1 MSRFLGEHLIAAK
14 KITEDQLEKVLERQV
29 TEGGRLG
36 TNLIELGY
44 LTEEELTHF
53 LSEKFQI
60 PIVPQVVLA
69 QIPKEVIQLVPKGL
83 AIQYEMI
90 PFGRQE
96 NILRIAVAD
105 PTNTPEIATLPIFQ
119 PYELQFHV
127 ASEIRIQY
135 FLEKVLPGRRQ
146 DAVSLHFAPRAG
158 PIQKWKPGRSKQRR
172 CRSVE
177 NRALHGIGQERSSP
191 DSRSRRGHPVA
202 DPLSLLLPGAGLL
215 FFSVKKGKLN
225 LWMSIPEEEGHDLSL
240 PTDDLPL
247 FKQVIKNKTFYDGPM
262 ISSGMEKLIEALDIQ
277 VPPQVVVIPMLIQGH
292 VVCVIYGDNFFS
304 RRMIPHIPAIKSLVA
319 KTAMALEIIILR
331 KKIIDG

>member
-1 MSRFLGEHLIAAK
+1 MNRLLGEYLIAAK
-14 KITEDQLEKVLERQV
+14 KITEDQLEEVLERQV

-36 TNLIELGY
+36 TNLIELGF

-69 QIPKEVIQLVPKGL
+69 QIPKEVIQLVPKSL

-105 PTNTPEIATLPIFQ
+105 PTNTPEIATLPLFKS
-119 PYELQFHV
+119 YELQFHV

-135 FLEKVLPGRRQ
+135 FLKKYYQ
-146 DAVSLHFAPRAG
+146 ADAKMRF
-158 PIQKWKPGRSKQRR
+158 
-172 CRSVE
+172 
-177 NRALHGIGQERSSP
+177 
-191 DSRSRRGHPVA
+191 
-202 DPLSLLLPGAGLL
+202 LSLLHREQDRSKNGSRVDQNAQEIDTSKIELYMELAKKDFLL
-215 FFSVKKGKLN
+215 IQDQDEIIRALNRYLSFFLERVYCFSVKKGKLN
-225 LWMSIPEEEGHDLSL
+225 LWMSIPEEESHDFSIL
-240 PTDDLPL
+240 TDDLPL

-262 ISSGMEKLIEALDIQ
+262 ISSGMDKLIDALDIQ

-292 VVCVIYGDNFFS
+292 VVCIIYGDNFFS
-304 RRMIPHIPAIKSLVA
+304 RRTIPHITAIKSLVA
-319 KTAMALEIIILR
+319 KAAMALEIIILR
-331 KKIIDG
+331 KKIIEG

>member
-90 PFGRQE
+90 PFGRQG

-135 FLEKVLPGRRQ
+135 FLKKYYQADAKMRFLSILHREQ
-146 DAVSLHFAPRAG
+146 DQSKNGSRVD
-158 PIQKWKPGRSKQRR
+158 RSNED
-172 CRSVE
+172 V
-177 NRALHGIGQERSSP
+177 
-191 DSRSRRGHPVA
+191 
-202 DPLSLLLPGAGLL
+202 DPSKIELYMELAKKDLLLIQDQDEIIRSLIRYL
-215 FFSVKKGKLN
+215 SFFLERVYCFSVKKGKLN